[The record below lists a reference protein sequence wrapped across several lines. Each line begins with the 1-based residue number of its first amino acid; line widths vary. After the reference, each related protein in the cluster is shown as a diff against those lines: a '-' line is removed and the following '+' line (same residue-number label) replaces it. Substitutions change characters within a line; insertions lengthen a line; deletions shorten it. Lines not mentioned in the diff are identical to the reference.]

1 MKDTDDSI
9 KPSGDNDEKEELKE
23 IVENLENTEN
33 DDNPEWDG
41 TEGELVSL

>member
-23 IVENLENTEN
+23 IVENLEN
-33 DDNPEWDG
+33 
-41 TEGELVSL
+41 VCYFSLHLL